1 MCSQKECYIE
11 IYFVPEN
18 CSQRNNAISVPEYCS
33 HRNHVSS
40 ASIPENYSETNHAS
54 RSEKREQHFLELTAL
69 CGSPRFLNL
78 EVVAPV
84 FWIEQTNSMVH
95 AGQNTRFSLKRLIR
109 VEPRAV
115 QVLKR
120 LTRSSGV
127 TRTCEAFED
136 LHGTFLM
143 LNTAWAHLPS
153 AVARAFGCYKAES

>member
-1 MCSQKECYIE
+1 
-11 IYFVPEN
+11 
-18 CSQRNNAISVPEYCS
+18 
-33 HRNHVSS
+33 
-40 ASIPENYSETNHAS
+40 
-54 RSEKREQHFLELTAL
+54 
-69 CGSPRFLNL
+69 
-78 EVVAPV
+78 
-84 FWIEQTNSMVH
+84 MVH

-153 AVARAFGCYKAES
+153 AVARAFGWQCCFTKNRFYKGSDEHVVQIRVYEFTEQARVTSRNRRTRSTSSCARIHSASKSDIAKTPSFENPNMDMLLAL